1 MWTFTID
8 GFYSVVQDR
17 DDPGTLIVRARDEG
31 DIRKFALA
39 VAPLMPYQPRVMHTP
54 MADYAWRIPVP
65 RSVWADYL
73 TSAAFDLN
81 YTNFKEAV
89 AARAKPGRAGLYARV
104 WATMLELQLSP
115 TEVRAMHGD

>member
-31 DIRKFALA
+31 DIRRFALA
-39 VAPLMPYQPRVMHTP
+39 VAPVLPFKPRVMHTTR
-54 MADYAWRIPVP
+54 ADYEWRMPVP

-73 TSAAFDLN
+73 TAATFDLN

-89 AARAKPGRAGLYARV
+89 AARNAPGRAGLYSRV
-104 WATMLELQLSP
+104 WATMMELQLSHR
-115 TEVRAMHGD
+115 EVRAMHGD